1 MATYGELK
9 TRALR
14 LADEVGNSDAALV
27 AEEGLLEALRY
38 VSTRVIVDA
47 LVGTAEYTVLGT
59 EPEVNLQPVF
69 ELFVTDFAI
78 TDASAPLEP
87 LVLYVR
93 NANDDGIAYDYRRFL
108 DWKRLKT
115 VPGRNR
121 EFIFTASLR
130 DRRPD
135 RSFTINA
142 SNQLIVFPEPRTDQ
156 VLTFHYKKDPAPYLD
171 ATTPELPTNWQSI
184 LVNAATMYIKEMVR
198 QPEEIINPFELFA
211 GLDRQ
216 IKDFEREE
224 RSRRGRPRI
233 TMHRSYEVV

>member
-1 MATYGELK
+1 VATYGELK

-14 LADEVGNSDAALV
+14 LSDEVGNSDAALV
-27 AEEGLLEALRY
+27 AEEGLREALKY
-38 VSTRVIVDA
+38 TANRVVIDG

-59 EPEVNLQPVF
+59 EPQVNNQTVY
-69 ELFVTDFAI
+69 ELFGSDFTI
-78 TDASAPLEP
+78 TDTSAPLQP

-93 NANDDGIAYDYRRFL
+93 NASDDGIPYDYRRFL

-142 SNQLIVFPEPRTDQ
+142 SDQVVIFPEPRTAQ
-156 VLTFHYKKDPAPYLD
+156 VLTLHYKLDPAPYDDL
-171 ATTPELPTNWQSI
+171 TTPEIPAEWDSI
-184 LVNAATMYIKEMVR
+184 LVNGATVLIKEMVR
-198 QPEEIINPFELFA
+198 QPDQIINPFELFG

-233 TMHRSYEVV
+233 TMHRSYEVT